1 MDNEQIKNPI
11 VRFPNYTSIVDKVF
25 GAGNLDGFE
34 YEEAE
39 ALVSLAK
46 EELLKDLMQEA
57 VEIEWKSGTMK
68 KGGKEVPFDGGKA
81 KIIIVALED

>member
-1 MDNEQIKNPI
+1 MDNEQIKKPI
-11 VRFPNYTSIVDKVF
+11 VRFPNYKSIVDKVF
-25 GAGNLDGFE
+25 GAGNLDSFE

-68 KGGKEVPFDGGKA
+68 KGEKEVPFDGGKA

>member
-1 MDNEQIKNPI
+1 MDNEQIKKPI
-11 VRFPNYTSIVDKVF
+11 VRFPNYKSIVDRVF
-25 GAGNLDGFE
+25 GAGNLDSFE

-81 KIIIVALED
+81 KIIIVALGD